1 MSQRFFVARPI
12 DGERAVLVEQEAHHL
27 LHVMRGRVGDEV
39 VLFDGSGAE
48 FDARVVRT
56 SRSTV
61 DLEVTARR
69 EVDRETR
76 RAVTLGIALPK
87 GDRQKWL
94 IEKAVELGVTCC
106 VPLETRRGVAQ
117 PESSALE
124 RLRKSV
130 VEASKQC
137 GRNRLMEL
145 REPME
150 LAEFLSAAPA
160 DATRWFAH
168 PPDEPSSGSAT
179 PPSHQLELSV
189 TADSES
195 DTATNHCIWLV
206 VGPEGGFTDEEATA
220 ARQTK
225 WRSVGLGPR
234 ILRIETAALALVA
247 VALAPTEWT

>member
-12 DGERAVLVEQEAHHL
+12 DGERAELVEQEAHHL

-117 PESSALE
+117 PESNALE

-150 LAEFLSAAPA
+150 LAEFLSAAPT

-168 PPDEPSSGSAT
+168 PPDEPLSGSAAL
-179 PPSHQLELSV
+179 SAHQLERGV
-189 TADSES
+189 TSDS
-195 DTATNHCIWLV
+195 ATNPGTWLA

-220 ARQTK
+220 ARQAN